1 VSPPTSPLR
10 QFLEK
15 FAAGAET
22 LYAETRDQARREL
35 STELNQ
41 AVRRLRQ
48 SATLEE
54 LATTL
59 GDTAARFAGG
69 AEVFLISDGVAKSA
83 TLDLE
88 IPLASAAALAGAVES
103 RDPVTAITS
112 AGEVSAALVERLKQ
126 TPDGRAQIHPI
137 VVKDSVPALLYA
149 WDEPRR
155 QVQGPALELVA
166 QVAAAQWVGLL
177 PPPVMELV
185 TIAPLPPAKAAGTWE
200 SLAPEEQQIHLRA
213 QRFARV
219 QTAAMRLQ
227 EGPAV
232 QAGRSR
238 HNLYAS
244 LRGPIDAARE
254 QFRKDFFSRCPSM
267 VDYLHLE
274 LVRTLANDDA
284 ELLGTDYPGPM
295 V

>member
-1 VSPPTSPLR
+1 M
-10 QFLEK
+10 
-15 FAAGAET
+15 
-22 LYAETRDQARREL
+22 AR
-35 STELNQ
+35 S
-41 AVRRLRQ
+41 
-48 SATLEE
+48 
-54 LATTL
+54 
-59 GDTAARFAGG
+59 G
-69 AEVFLISDGVAKSA
+69 KM
-83 TLDLE
+83 DLE

-103 RDPVTAITS
+103 RDPVTAITT

-126 TPDGRAQIHPI
+126 TPDGRAHIHPI

-149 WDEPRR
+149 WGEPKRE
-155 QVQGPALELVA
+155 VQGPALELVA

-177 PPPVMELV
+177 PPPPVVELV
-185 TIAPLPPAKAAGTWE
+185 TIAPLPPAKAASSWE

-219 QTAAMRLQ
+219 QAAAMRLH

-232 QAGRSR
+232 HAGRSR
-238 HNLYAS
+238 SDLYAA
-244 LRGPIDAARE
+244 LRSPIDAARE
-254 QFRKDFFSRCPSM
+254 QFRKDFFGPCPSM

-274 LVRTLANDDA
+274 LVHTLANDDA